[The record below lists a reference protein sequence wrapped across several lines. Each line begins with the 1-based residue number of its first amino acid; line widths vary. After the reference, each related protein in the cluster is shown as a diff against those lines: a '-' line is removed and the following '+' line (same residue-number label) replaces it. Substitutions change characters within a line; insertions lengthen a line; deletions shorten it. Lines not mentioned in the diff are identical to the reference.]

1 MNQTEPL
8 RMPGG
13 IHAGEEITKLPRDYL
28 FYLYERRGE
37 RRKGPIYDFC
47 REHWQEIKAAWQAAD
62 AAFRAEQ
69 VQAPTQQQL
78 MPFGHHRGRP
88 INEVPPNYIR
98 WMMREIKEEGLR
110 EWRIWE
116 AVNKRWQEV
125 QTETNKVIDEPEPTP
140 ELTPEQEKFYGRI
153 RHFLSHVE
161 RDFHYPTTVK
171 IVKSPDGEGFVGVSV
186 KHPGGVTLVYLVH
199 LFGDG
204 TVYPASEKDGK
215 ISYETSIG
223 SQNIFDVQYDEP
235 AIEIHTFETRA

>member
-1 MNQTEPL
+1 
-8 RMPGG
+8 
-13 IHAGEEITKLPRDYL
+13 
-28 FYLYERRGE
+28 
-37 RRKGPIYDFC
+37 
-47 REHWQEIKAAWQAAD
+47 
-62 AAFRAEQ
+62 
-69 VQAPTQQQL
+69 

-116 AVNKRWQEV
+116 AVNKRWQEF
-125 QTETNKVIDEPEPTP
+125 QNETNKVIDEPEPTP
-140 ELTPEQEKFYGRI
+140 ELTLEQKRFYARM

-161 RDFHYPTTVK
+161 MDFHYPTTVK
-171 IVKSPDGEGFVGVSV
+171 MVKSPDGKRFVGVSV
-186 KHPGGVTLVYLVH
+186 KHPGGTTLVYLVQ

-223 SQNIFDVQYDEP
+223 SQNIFDAQYDEP
-235 AIEIHTFETRA
+235 AIETHTFEAGV